1 MIFGTLAI
9 FFNVLSIMGF
19 CVLFIIFTLSIIVS
33 WKSETFNQYSVVS
46 RRRVL
51 WFIAV
56 SPWLFGCLAAS
67 LVILSGSHYSPFPQS
82 FDLLHWHHA
91 QEFIFNSWHGLSII
105 ALVVYTGFLFFRKVY
120 SLIINSRQISLLQA
134 VAERDENG
142 FYRLEADAATAFTA
156 GYLMPRCYITTALRR
171 QLNSK
176 EYTILQLHEKEH
188 VRRAD
193 PLMKWCFQL
202 FTAFFPTVISVK
214 LNQSMSL
221 VMEQCADFAV
231 SDKISDKLLIAETL
245 LKVRRLAV
253 RPFEGEL
260 SASAVCHYGHDH
272 IEERISYLL
281 SDQQSKVFPILIFIF
296 ATVSI
301 SIFSALTVDI
311 FHHTIEYT
319 LSH

>member
-1 MIFGTLAI
+1 MIVGALAI

-19 CVLFIIFTLSIIVS
+19 CVLFIIFTLSIIVR
-33 WKSETFNQYSVVS
+33 WKSGGLRQYSVLS

-51 WFIAV
+51 WFIAL
-56 SPWLFGCLAAS
+56 SPWFFGGLAAIT
-67 LVILSGSHYSPFPQS
+67 VILSGSNYSPFPQS

-91 QEFIFNSWHGLSII
+91 DEFAFNSWHGLSIF
-105 ALVVYTGFLFFRKVY
+105 ALVTYTGFLIIRKVY
-120 SLIINSRQISLLQA
+120 SLIINCRQIKLLQA
-134 VAERDENG
+134 VAERDNNG
-142 FYRLEADAATAFTA
+142 FYQLEADAATAFTA
-156 GYLMPRCYITTALRR
+156 GYLTPRCYITTALLS

-176 EYTILQLHEKEH
+176 EYTILKLHEKEH

-193 PLMKWCFQL
+193 PLMKWLFQL
-202 FTAFFPTVISVK
+202 LTAFFPKSISLQ

-221 VMEQCADFAV
+221 VMEQGADLAV

-253 RPFEGEL
+253 RPFEGAL
-260 SASAVCHYGHDH
+260 NLNAVCHYGHDN

-281 SDQQSKVFPILIFIF
+281 TKRPANVFPIITFICVC
-296 ATVSI
+296 VSI
-301 SIFSALTVDI
+301 SIFCALTADI